1 MKYIG
6 QDYFYMAHEENRAQ
20 KGEWGLPKHTSKQP
34 GKVEKYTSRGQC
46 IFH

>member
-6 QDYFYMAHEENRAQ
+6 QDYFHMADEENRAQ